1 MFSRISPEKAQD
13 RLLKALALWER
24 RPDFPKEG
32 ITLLISGE
40 AAYMMGKHY
49 EKELRRVAA
58 RRKIRTELAKGPA
71 TVPAL
76 AGVCGITPREVLWHV
91 AAMRKYGEL
100 TEDAQEG
107 DYFTYRLVQGKGT
120 GD

>member
-1 MFSRISPEKAQD
+1 MTQTSEQKQA
-13 RLLKALALWER
+13 LKDMLKSLRAER
-24 RPDFPKEG
+24 AG
-32 ITLLISGE
+32 IVET
-40 AAYMMGKHY
+40 ATQQNKQ
-49 EKELRRVAA
+49 RVAA

>member
-1 MFSRISPEKAQD
+1 MTQTSEQKRALKETLKSLRAERAGIVETATQQNKQ
-13 RLLKALALWER
+13 RL
-24 RPDFPKEG
+24 
-32 ITLLISGE
+32 
-40 AAYMMGKHY
+40 
-49 EKELRRVAA
+49 AA

-76 AGVCGITPREVLWHV
+76 AGACGLTPREVLWHV

-100 TEDAQEG
+100 TEDAQDG
-107 DYFTYRLVQGKGT
+107 DYFTYRLVQGKGR